1 MTDLKNFAPVQIN
14 TLYGLCNVKECYWLV
29 GYNVVNVKTGHV
41 KKLSFHKRNYPYVT
55 LETNDAT
62 SNKKCL
68 LHDILALAY
77 IRNEKFEVVEHLD
90 DNPLN
95 YDISNLKFSTQSENL
110 KRAFKNGH
118 GNRTD
123 KIFEVTLKSG
133 ESYRGTLKELSNLLE
148 IPRQTLYC
156 RYYKQT
162 PGRKIQSVKLAQFSD
177 SRSTD

>member
-1 MTDLKNFAPVQIN
+1 MTDLKNFAPVQISS
-14 TLYGLCNVKECYWLV
+14 LYGFVNVKDFYCLV
-29 GYNVVNVKTGHV
+29 GYDVVNMKTGHI

-55 LETNDAT
+55 LETKDT
-62 SNKKCL
+62 SSNRKFL
-68 LHDILALAY
+68 LHHLLALAY
-77 IRNEKFEVVEHLD
+77 INNGEFKVLEHID

-95 YDISNLKFSTQSENL
+95 YDISNLQFSTQSENL

-123 KIFEVTLKSG
+123 KIFIVTLSNG
-133 ESYRGTLKELSNLLE
+133 ESYEGTLKELSSLLE

-162 PGRKIQSVKLAQFSD
+162 PGRNIQSVKSSSKLD

>member
-1 MTDLKNFAPVQIN
+1 MTDLKDFAPVQIN
-14 TLYGLCNVKECYWLV
+14 TLYGFANIKDFYWLV
-29 GYNVVNVKTGHV
+29 GYDVVNMKTGHV
-41 KKLSFHKRNYPYVT
+41 KKLSFYKRGYPYVT
-55 LETNDAT
+55 LETKNAT
-62 SNKKCL
+62 QNKKCL

-95 YDISNLKFSTQSENL
+95 YEISNLRFSTQSENL
-110 KRAFKNGH
+110 RRAFKNGH

-123 KIFEVTLKSG
+123 KVFKVTFKSG
-133 ESYRGTLKELSNLLE
+133 EAYEGTLKELSAQLA

-162 PGRKIQSVKLAQFSD
+162 PGRNIQSVKLISGVD

>member
-1 MTDLKNFAPVQIN
+1 MTNLKDFAPVQIN
-14 TLYGLCNVKECYWLV
+14 TLCGFANVKDFYWLV
-29 GYNVVNVKTGHV
+29 GYDVLNMQTGHV
-41 KKLSFHKRNYPYVT
+41 KKLSFHKRGYPYVT
-55 LETNDAT
+55 LETKDT
-62 SNKKCL
+62 TPNKKCL

-77 IRNEKFEVVEHLD
+77 IRNEEFEVVEHLD

-95 YDISNLKFSTQSENL
+95 YDISNLKISTQSENL

-123 KIFEVTLKSG
+123 RIFEVTLKSG
-133 ESYRGTLKELSNLLE
+133 ESYEGTLKELSSLLS

-162 PGRKIQSVKLAQFSD
+162 PGRSIQSVKLISNVD